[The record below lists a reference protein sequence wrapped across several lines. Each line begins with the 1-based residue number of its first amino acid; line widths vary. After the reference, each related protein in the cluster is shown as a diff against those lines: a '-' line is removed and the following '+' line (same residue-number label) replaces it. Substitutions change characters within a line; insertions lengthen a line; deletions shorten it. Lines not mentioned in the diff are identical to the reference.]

1 MVISESTL
9 NRQKRKI
16 SRTFLGREKELSLS
30 LLTCSLIKTQR
41 ERESFDRI
49 RVTLSSL
56 AS

>member
-16 SRTFLGREKELSLS
+16 SRTFLGQRKELSLS

-41 ERESFDRI
+41 EKREF
-49 RVTLSSL
+49 
-56 AS
+56 